1 MLTVMKR
8 GIIRAGGGT
17 GFSVVRNR
25 LEPSAEYEYVFD
37 VRKSTCE
44 LTVADANRNPALA
57 STEAPNSNSL
67 CVETLLEID
76 IFTSI
81 TDSVNW

>member
-25 LEPSAEYEYVFD
+25 LEPSTEYENVFD
-37 VRKSTCE
+37 VRKSR
-44 LTVADANRNPALA
+44 V
-57 STEAPNSNSL
+57 S
-67 CVETLLEID
+67 
-76 IFTSI
+76 
-81 TDSVNW
+81 